1 MKKDETRRNRKV
13 SNYGH
18 LRQRETTWNPMKSP
32 CQGEG
37 RGFESRLV
45 LFKKTLKNKGFQ
57 VIPGTLYFFST
68 EPLLTD
74 FLTNCDFPLKRAFR
88 RFSELRSGAWI
99 FSPFPDNNFGWC

>member
-45 LFKKTLKNKGFQ
+45 LLLLRNPWRQGFLLFCIQ
-57 VIPGTLYFFST
+57 MYT
-68 EPLLTD
+68 E
-74 FLTNCDFPLKRAFR
+74 KRAK
-88 RFSELRSGAWI
+88 
-99 FSPFPDNNFGWC
+99 